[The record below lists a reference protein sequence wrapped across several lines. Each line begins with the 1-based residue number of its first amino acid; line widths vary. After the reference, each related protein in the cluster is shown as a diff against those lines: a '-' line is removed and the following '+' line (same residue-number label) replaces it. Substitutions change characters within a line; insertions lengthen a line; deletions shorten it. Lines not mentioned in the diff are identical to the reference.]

1 MFRDLV
7 IGGVL
12 GVALWGWRAYRSTIE
27 PMDELLAGDQVE
39 PTNEN
44 QPAAQIETLQ
54 KQLAKTKKELAI
66 ALAKR
71 AEAETQVSELNQL
84 ATDRAIELV
93 QLQADSAELLAQV
106 EKLSQ
111 KRPRKKRVPK
121 VDIELQPEQP
131 EEIAPDLSELGLP
144 ESPGSEPKVS
154 EPLVLNLSL
163 IDQKQAETAAAAQL
177 LQPIFM
183 EENPTEA
190 TLGNDSG
197 QSGAIIATLSA
208 AGLDEAHTSF
218 LHILSRQPS
227 WDRQDLVKVAQNN
240 GLLLDGV
247 LEVINEAAIE
257 RCDDALTEGDDPIEL
272 NPDVLQELLS

>member
-12 GVALWGWRAYRSTIE
+12 GVALLGWRAYRSKF
-27 PMDELLAGDQVE
+27 E
-39 PTNEN
+39 PTDDASIDEHAPSQNEN
-44 QPAAQIETLQ
+44 PPAAQIKTLQ
-54 KQLAKTKKELAI
+54 KQLAKTQKELAI
-66 ALAKR
+66 AVAKR

-93 QLQADSAELLAQV
+93 QLQSDSVELLAQV

-121 VDIELQPEQP
+121 ADMELQPEQSA
-131 EEIAPDLSELGLP
+131 ETAPNLSELASP
-144 ESPGSEPKVS
+144 ESQVS
-154 EPLVLNLSL
+154 EPLALDLSL

-177 LQPIFM
+177 LQPIFT
-183 EENPTEA
+183 EETPSEVA
-190 TLGNDSG
+190 LGNDSG
-197 QSGAIIATLSA
+197 ERAGVAILSA
-208 AGLDEAHTSF
+208 AGLDEAHASF
-218 LHILSRQPS
+218 LQILSQQPS
-227 WDRQDLVKVAQNN
+227 WNRQELVEIAQQN

-247 LEVINEAAIE
+247 LEVINDVAIE

>member
-1 MFRDLV
+1 MFRDLF
-7 IGGVL
+7 IGAVL

-27 PMDELLAGDQVE
+27 PINDVSVGDRPASQ
-39 PTNEN
+39 NEN
-44 QPAAQIETLQ
+44 PPAAQIQTLQ
-54 KQLAKTKKELAI
+54 QQLAQTQRELAI

-93 QLQADSAELLAQV
+93 QLQSDSAELLAQV

-121 VDIELQPEQP
+121 TDIKLQPEQLK
-131 EEIAPDLSELGLP
+131 ESIPDLPEL
-144 ESPGSEPKVS
+144 STS
-154 EPLVLNLSL
+154 EPLRLDLSL
-163 IDQKQAETAAAAQL
+163 IDQKQAETVAAAQL
-177 LQPIFM
+177 LQPIFT
-183 EENPTEA
+183 EEPPAEA
-190 TLGNDSG
+190 VLGRNSG
-197 QSGAIIATLSA
+197 QSGGVAILSA

-218 LHILSRQPS
+218 LHILSQQPS
-227 WDRQDLVKVAQNN
+227 WNRQELVQVAQDN

-257 RCDDALTEGDDPIEL
+257 RCDDVLTEGDDPIEL

>member
-1 MFRDLV
+1 MFRDLL

-12 GVALWGWRAYRSTIE
+12 GVALWGWRTYRSTIE
-27 PMDELLAGDQVE
+27 PTIDLLDSDHLSSQ
-39 PTNEN
+39 NEI
-44 QPAAQIETLQ
+44 QPAVEIKTLQ

-121 VDIELQPEQP
+121 IDVELQPEQP
-131 EEIAPDLSELGLP
+131 EDTALNPSELASP
-144 ESPGSEPKVS
+144 ESQGA
-154 EPLVLNLSL
+154 EPLALDLSL
-163 IDQKQAETAAAAQL
+163 IDRKQAETAAAAQL
-177 LQPIFM
+177 LQPIFT
-183 EENPTEA
+183 EETSAETA
-190 TLGNDSG
+190 LGNDFG
-197 QSGAIIATLSA
+197 QGGSIATLSA
-208 AGLDEAHTSF
+208 AGLDEAHASF
-218 LHILSRQPS
+218 LRILSQQPS
-227 WDRQDLVKVAQNN
+227 WNRQDLVEVAQNN

-257 RCDDALTEGDDPIEL
+257 RCDDALTEGEDPIEL

>member
-12 GVALWGWRAYRSTIE
+12 GVALWGWRAYRSTI
-27 PMDELLAGDQVE
+27 A
-39 PTNEN
+39 PTIDVSDNDRLSPQNEN
-44 QPAAQIETLQ
+44 LPAVEIKTLQ

-93 QLQADSAELLAQV
+93 QLQADSADLLAQV

-121 VDIELQPEQP
+121 VDVELQPEQP
-131 EEIAPDLSELGLP
+131 EEIAPDLSELDSS
-144 ESPGSEPKVS
+144 ESQVSEPKVS
-154 EPLVLNLSL
+154 EPLALDLSL
-163 IDQKQAETAAAAQL
+163 IGQKQAETAAAAQL
-177 LQPIFM
+177 LQPIFT
-183 EENPTEA
+183 EETPTEA
-190 TLGNDSG
+190 TLGKNSS
-197 QSGAIIATLSA
+197 QSGAIATLPTLD
-208 AGLDEAHTSF
+208 LDEAHTSF
-218 LHILSRQPS
+218 LRILSQQSS
-227 WDRQDLVKVAQNN
+227 WNRQDLVKVAQNN

-272 NPDVLQELLS
+272 NSDVLQELLS

>member
-7 IGGVL
+7 IGGLL

-27 PMDELLAGDQVE
+27 PIDELSAGDQVE
-39 PTNEN
+39 PTHEN
-44 QPAAQIETLQ
+44 QTAAQIKTLQ

-121 VDIELQPEQP
+121 ADVELQPEP
-131 EEIAPDLSELGLP
+131 LEKTAPNPSELDSSK
-144 ESPGSEPKVS
+144 SPIS
-154 EPLVLNLSL
+154 EPLVLDLSL
-163 IDQKQAETAAAAQL
+163 IDQKQAETAAAVQL
-177 LQPIFM
+177 LQPIFT
-183 EENPTEA
+183 EE
-190 TLGNDSG
+190 TLSEPKLGKDSG
-197 QSGAIIATLSA
+197 QSRVIATLPSLD
-208 AGLDEAHTSF
+208 LDEAHTSF
-218 LHILSRQPS
+218 LRILSQQPS
-227 WDRQDLVKVAQNN
+227 WNRQDLVVIAQQN

-247 LEVINEAAIE
+247 LEVINDVAIE

>member
-12 GVALWGWRAYRSTIE
+12 GVALWGWRAYRSTI
-27 PMDELLAGDQVE
+27 A
-39 PTNEN
+39 PTIDVSDNDRLSLQNEI
-44 QPAAQIETLQ
+44 QPAVEIKTLQ

-106 EKLSQ
+106 EKLGQ

-121 VDIELQPEQP
+121 VEVELQPEETLP
-131 EEIAPDLSELGLP
+131 SPSELN
-144 ESPGSEPKVS
+144 SSEALAS
-154 EPLVLNLSL
+154 EPLALDLSL

-177 LQPIFM
+177 LQPIFT
-183 EENPTEA
+183 EETPTEA
-190 TLGNDSG
+190 TLGKDSG
-197 QSGAIIATLSA
+197 QSGAIATLPTLD
-208 AGLDEAHTSF
+208 LDEAHTSF
-218 LHILSRQPS
+218 LRILSQQSS
-227 WDRQDLVKVAQNN
+227 WNRQDLVKVAQSN

>member
-1 MFRDLV
+1 VSGSDDRIL
-7 IGGVL
+7 
-12 GVALWGWRAYRSTIE
+12 S
-27 PMDELLAGDQVE
+27 Q
-39 PTNEN
+39 NEN
-44 QPAAQIETLQ
+44 PPATQIKTLQ
-54 KQLAKTKKELAI
+54 KQLAKTQKELAI

-93 QLQADSAELLAQV
+93 QLQSDSAELLAQV

-121 VDIELQPEQP
+121 IDVELQPEQP
-131 EEIAPDLSELGLP
+131 TETVSNPSELASP
-144 ESPGSEPKVS
+144 ESQESK
-154 EPLVLNLSL
+154 PLALDLSL

-177 LQPIFM
+177 LQPIFT
-183 EENPTEA
+183 EETSAETA
-190 TLGNDSG
+190 LGNDSG
-197 QSGAIIATLSA
+197 QSGSIATLFA
-208 AGLDEAHTSF
+208 AGLDEAHAYF
-218 LHILSRQPS
+218 LHILSQQPS
-227 WDRQDLVKVAQNN
+227 WNRQDLVEVAQNS

-257 RCDDALTEGDDPIEL
+257 RCDDALTEGEDPIEL

>member
-12 GVALWGWRAYRSTIE
+12 GVALWSWRAYRSTIE
-27 PMDELLAGDQVE
+27 PMDDASAGDRTPSQK
-39 PTNEN
+39 EN
-44 QPAAQIETLQ
+44 RPETQIKTLQ
-54 KQLAKTKKELAI
+54 QQLAKTQKELAI

-93 QLQADSAELLAQV
+93 QLQSDSAELLAQV

-121 VDIELQPEQP
+121 ADVELRPEQP
-131 EEIAPDLSELGLP
+131 EETAPNPSERD
-144 ESPGSEPKVS
+144 SSEPSVS
-154 EPLVLNLSL
+154 EPLALDLSL

-177 LQPIFM
+177 LQPIFT
-183 EENPTEA
+183 EETPGETA
-190 TLGNDSG
+190 LGNNSG
-197 QSGAIIATLSA
+197 HNGSIATLSA
-208 AGLDEAHTSF
+208 AGLDEAHASF
-218 LHILSRQPS
+218 LHILSQQPS
-227 WDRQDLVKVAQNN
+227 WNRQDLVEVAQNN

-257 RCDDALTEGDDPIEL
+257 RCDDALTEGEDPIEL
-272 NPDVLQELLS
+272 NLDVLQELLS

>member
-12 GVALWGWRAYRSTIE
+12 GVALWSWRAYRSTIE
-27 PMDELLAGDQVE
+27 PMDDTSVGDRTPSQK
-39 PTNEN
+39 EN
-44 QPAAQIETLQ
+44 RPETQIKNLQ
-54 KQLAKTKKELAI
+54 QQLVKTQKELAI

-93 QLQADSAELLAQV
+93 QLQSDSAELLAQV

-121 VDIELQPEQP
+121 ADVELQPEQP
-131 EEIAPDLSELGLP
+131 EETAPNPSERD
-144 ESPGSEPKVS
+144 SSEPSVS
-154 EPLVLNLSL
+154 EPLALDLSL

-177 LQPIFM
+177 LQPIFT
-183 EENPTEA
+183 EETPGETA
-190 TLGNDSG
+190 LGNNSG
-197 QSGAIIATLSA
+197 HNGSIATLSA
-208 AGLDEAHTSF
+208 AGLDEAHASF
-218 LHILSRQPS
+218 LHILSQQPS
-227 WDRQDLVKVAQNN
+227 WNRQDLVEVAQNN

-257 RCDDALTEGDDPIEL
+257 RCDDALTEGEDPIEL